1 MYTYNLDVSTNE
13 RIVFC
18 KKAHIDVS
26 KTDRITLP
34 PAPKEEEEL
43 IDESTLLANDTR
55 GDVNSCGVDAVND
68 GVPGKKRAC
77 KNCSCGK
84 QTVV

>member
-1 MYTYNLDVSTNE
+1 MDINIDVSTNE

-18 KKAHIDVS
+18 KKPHFDMS
-26 KTDRITLP
+26 KTDKITLP
-34 PAPKEEEEL
+34 PKEEEL
-43 IDESTLLANDTR
+43 IDESLLLANDTR
-55 GDVNSCGVDAVND
+55 GDVNSCGVDNND

-84 QTVV
+84 QSNY